1 MFWRKKRKTLVN
13 EAAQTVTDLADKTLT
28 IGPTGVAM
36 LLGAAAL
43 GAAAAYV
50 YAKRHEA
57 AKGKKQGS
65 G

>member
-1 MFWRKKRKTLVN
+1 MFWRKKPKALAN
-13 EAAQTVTDLADKTLT
+13 EAAQAVTDLADKTLT

-50 YAKRHEA
+50 FAKRQQANQQKKKA
-57 AKGKKQGS
+57 AG
-65 G
+65 

>member
-1 MFWRKKRKTLVN
+1 MFWRKKRKALVN

-50 YAKRHEA
+50 YAKRQQA
-57 AKGKKQGS
+57 AKEKKKTAG
-65 G
+65 